1 MRQTFRSRDL
11 SNCLMTDLSS
21 PYPPGLKY
29 FPGSLSIRM
38 TMRKTRTVCLRAG
51 AESAR
56 SHFLRCGRFWTGGCL
71 RMRPKRGK
79 IAGMPRTMKD
89 RVRDLTPRHREVVR
103 LVSLG
108 CSQLEIAAILN
119 LHPNTIDAHKQAA
132 MRTLGVGKATL
143 LTRLAIQHR
152 ISSLKDQLTRSE
164 KRKIARRK

>member
-1 MRQTFRSRDL
+1 
-11 SNCLMTDLSS
+11 
-21 PYPPGLKY
+21 
-29 FPGSLSIRM
+29 
-38 TMRKTRTVCLRAG
+38 
-51 AESAR
+51 
-56 SHFLRCGRFWTGGCL
+56 
-71 RMRPKRGK
+71 
-79 IAGMPRTMKD
+79 MKD

-108 CSQLEIAAILN
+108 CSQLDMAAILN